1 MDVLTK
7 MKKRMQSC
15 FKEYFI
21 PKRPEINFNGFINF
35 CRDFAI
41 FPQIISRIK
50 LTKIFFNLAAL
61 YPLLRSKGQSSPQ
74 DDTHRTLTN
83 GQNNEARE
91 NQRDILD
98 ENLFV
103 ESIAVCA
110 LELNSN
116 GSEDI
121 IDKVK
126 HLLSDYDN

>member
-21 PKRPEINFNGFINF
+21 PKRSEINFNGFINF

-41 FPQIISRIK
+41 FPQIIPRAKI
-50 LTKIFFNLAAL
+50 TKIFFNLAAL
-61 YPLLRSKGQSSPQ
+61 YPLLRKGQSSAQ
-74 DDTHRTLTN
+74 DTHRTSTN
-83 GQNNEARE
+83 GQNSEARE
-91 NQRDILD
+91 SQRDILD

-116 GSEDI
+116 GSDDI
-121 IDKVK
+121 MDKVK
-126 HLLSDYDN
+126 QILSDNDN